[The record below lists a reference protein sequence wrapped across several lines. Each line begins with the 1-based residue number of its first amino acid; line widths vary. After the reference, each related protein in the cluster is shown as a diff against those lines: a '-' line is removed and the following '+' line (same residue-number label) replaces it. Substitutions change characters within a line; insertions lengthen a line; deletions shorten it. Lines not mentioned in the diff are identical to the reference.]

1 MFEHTNGKVS
11 VKIVME
17 ETIIK
22 LEPDPMFPSDSIY
35 PLQAISSY
43 FCSHENSLLSKALC
57 RVWSKSSAE
66 GRCLRWY
73 TVQLKLLPSYRTSQL
88 NGSANQLT
96 GFYMLVTL
104 TFNELRTR

>member
-1 MFEHTNGKVS
+1 MYCMFEHTNGKVS

-22 LEPDPMFPSDSIY
+22 LEPDPMFPNDPIY

-73 TVQLKLLPSYRTSQL
+73 TVQLKLLPSYR
-88 NGSANQLT
+88 NQSI
-96 GFYMLVTL
+96 
-104 TFNELRTR
+104 ELLSKSIDWFLYAGNFDV